1 MIMLSLLCSANK
13 LKTASLFR
21 NIKHLSVSEA
31 DTRQLE
37 KQTVRNLLAAVPAQ
51 KVRADYELVL
61 GQLFFLNFTTTIHTS
76 PPKDGDHIF
85 APDWIARIDDDIQKA
100 NGHETSKVEQAFQKL
115 FDTLVVMFQSA
126 GQTRQSAIDRATTEA
141 HYHYQWMLMNLV
153 LPAMIDENLQTE
165 ILNSKAPLYSEFRRQ
180 NAFENSREH
189 TYPKEFIFLTV
200 PLALYLC
207 RGAQKNQPSPM
218 SLIYDLN
225 MHSFPSAQDAI
236 QDIFKRTGIVLNQPQ
251 LHMNTAKMPIWV
263 FLVNE
268 MEQQDGRCL
277 IGSLG
282 SYILCDTIIGM
293 LISDPDTY
301 WHQAGSDAGRWS
313 PDDGSLKRPVDTL
326 EKLLAL

>member
-13 LKTASLFR
+13 LNTASLFQ
-21 NIKHLSVSEA
+21 NIKHLTVPET
-31 DTRQLE
+31 DTRLLE
-37 KQTVRNLLAAVPAQ
+37 EQTTSSLLAALPSEKEGTDFA
-51 KVRADYELVL
+51 LVL
-61 GQLFFLNFTTTIHTS
+61 GQLFFKNFTTTIHTS
-76 PPKDGDHIF
+76 PPDGEDHIF
-85 APDWIARIDDDIQKA
+85 APDWIARIDDDIQQA
-100 NGHETSKVEQAFQKL
+100 NSPETSRVEHAFQKL
-115 FDTLVVMFQSA
+115 FDMLVVVFQSA
-126 GQTRQSAIDRATTEA
+126 GQTRKAAIARATTEA

-153 LPAMIDENLQTE
+153 LPGMIDENLQTE
-165 ILNSKAPLYSEFRRQ
+165 ILNSKAPLYSEFKRQ
-180 NAFENSREH
+180 NALESSREQ

-207 RGAQKNQPSPM
+207 HGTLKDKPSPM

-225 MHSFPSAQDAI
+225 LHSFPSAQDAI
-236 QDIFKRTGIVLNQPQ
+236 QDIFKRTGIVLAQPQ

-268 MEQQDGRCL
+268 MELQDGRCL

>member
-13 LKTASLFR
+13 LNTASLFQ
-21 NIKHLSVSEA
+21 NIRHLTVSEN

-37 KQTVRNLLAAVPAQ
+37 EQTTSSLLAALPSEQDNTDFA
-51 KVRADYELVL
+51 LVL
-61 GQLFFLNFTTTIHTS
+61 GQLFFKNFTTTIHTS
-76 PPKDGDHIF
+76 PPDGGDQIF
-85 APDWIARIDDDIQKA
+85 APDWIARIDDDIQQA
-100 NGHETSKVEQAFQKL
+100 NSLETSRIEHAFQKL
-115 FDTLVVMFQSA
+115 FDMLVVTFQSA
-126 GQTRQSAIDRATTEA
+126 GQTRKAAIARATTEA

-153 LPAMIDENLQTE
+153 LPGMTDENLQTE

-180 NAFENSREH
+180 NALESGSEQ

-207 RGAQKNQPSPM
+207 HGTLQNKPSPM

-225 MHSFPSAQDAI
+225 LHSFPSAQDAI
-236 QDIFKRTGIVLNQPQ
+236 QDIFKRTGIVLDQPQ

-268 MEQQDGRCL
+268 MERRDGRCL

-326 EKLLAL
+326 EKLLSL